1 MIIAEQ
7 AVLTPPIERV
17 AESFQIPRVAPPYKV
32 YDSVVAGCVNLAL
45 SDNPAETFNLPP
57 MEGSSRVA
65 TVEHSA
71 PKITSNCRRVAI
83 SSRVT
88 SVLLQNQN
96 AKGSWVQL
104 NSAPIRITNLGSYF
118 LSKEVGLKQR
128 VDDRTDNLRAQ
139 VTTVLKLKNGE
150 TRRACGA
157 ITFFSTNTAQ
167 EPFITTCRTK

>member
-7 AVLTPPIERV
+7 AVLPPPIERV
-17 AESFQIPRVAPPYKV
+17 AESFQSSRVAPPYKI

-118 LSKEVGLKQR
+118 LSKEVGLNRR
-128 VDDRTDNLRAQ
+128 VDDDKDNLKAR
-139 VTTVLKLKNGE
+139 VSTVLKLRNGE
-150 TRRACGA
+150 TRKTCGE
-157 ITFFSTNTAQ
+157 ITFFNQNTNQ
-167 EPFITTCRTK
+167 EPFITNCRN